1 LTFTP
6 TNGLH
11 FPMPHVK
18 VSVTLEPEVAEEL
31 RQVAGSRGLSSF
43 VNSAVRQQLQAV
55 RLRRL
60 LDDMNAEACPLPPR
74 SVAAC
79 SLLIVP
85 TDPR

>member
-1 LTFTP
+1 
-6 TNGLH
+6 
-11 FPMPHVK
+11 MAHVK

-60 LDDMNAEACPLPPR
+60 LDDMSTEAGPIPPAVR
-74 SVAAC
+74 RRVQAADW
-79 SLLIVP
+79 P
-85 TDPR
+85 D